1 MCLAMAA
8 VAPQPSEVLKNK
20 VPRKSLSVGEQINLM
35 TVQENPL
42 APQSPP
48 SRRRQQQLLPGGRR
62 CQTTVNLTKYET
74 EGGGLRTTTN
84 VTNAF
89 KHTCTNTETP
99 AGSTGGSGG
108 RVSLSVSVYGSAPP
122 DGNPEM
128 IQRQCNGDKYFRESE
143 GHCNESDEEVIAS
156 NVLPDIVN
164 HLLANSVASE
174 SAAAA
179 TAASSLRSSSTQH
192 NKPYLT
198 ADSGGKHNE
207 QHNLE
212 VLMLLSR
219 ASSTV
224 IMFFQSSSP
233 STLMAETMI
242 V

>member
-8 VAPQPSEVLKNK
+8 GPAAAALAPQPSEVLKNK

-42 APQSPP
+42 APQSPS

-108 RVSLSVSVYGSAPP
+108 GRVSLSVSVYGSAAP

-128 IQRQCNGDKYFRESE
+128 IQRQCNGDKYFRESG
-143 GHCNESDEEVIAS
+143 GHYNDSDEEVIAS

-174 SAAAA
+174 SAAA

-207 QHNLE
+207 LHNLE
-212 VLMLLSR
+212 VSCYFLVLLL
-219 ASSTV
+219 
-224 IMFFQSSSP
+224 P
-233 STLMAETMI
+233 
-242 V
+242 